1 MHRAIFAAKKTMKKN
16 SSSHGTGSTLATDQG
31 IVFID
36 LRLDYAFHLVFGTP
50 GNEDLLLRLI
60 NAILPHRNIT
70 SVELSTQEHVGLRP
84 DSRKAVFDV
93 FCTTSDGS
101 HLTIEMQFGEQKDFN
116 ERMLFYSTFPVQN
129 DIRKGRFG
137 EYGYMSYSFQPVCV
151 IGITDFILKGVPEN
165 KDMINYYSVRNDKAP
180 ERLFSENVS
189 FVTVELPKLG
199 KGLSELRSDGDFI
212 FYAIRN
218 IHSWKEIPEE
228 FAGHGLEK
236 LFELCSF
243 AKMSKQHQ
251 MEYLAEFMARLDEQS
266 RLRTAWENGEEK
278 GIEKGIERG
287 KAEGK
292 AEGKEEERLAN
303 ARKFKALGV
312 AEEIICQAT
321 GLSAEEVAAL

>member
-1 MHRAIFAAKKTMKKN
+1 MKKN
-16 SSSHGTGSTLATDQG
+16 TSTHGTGTTVAADQG

-70 SVELSTQEHVGLRP
+70 GVELSTQEHVGLRP

-165 KDMINYYSVRNDKAP
+165 KDMINYYSVRNDKEP
-180 ERLFSENVS
+180 QHLFSENVS

-199 KGLSELRSDGDFI
+199 KGISELSSDADFI

-218 IHSWKEIPEE
+218 IHRMREVPRE
-228 FAGHGLEK
+228 FTGRGLEK

-287 KAEGK
+287 KT
-292 AEGKEEERLAN
+292 EERVAN
-303 ARKFKALGV
+303 ARKLKALGV
-312 AEEIICQAT
+312 AHDIICQAT
-321 GLSAEEVAAL
+321 GLTAEEVAAL